1 MLDRSQKKHIYALII
16 HIMYANNW
24 LPYGLL
30 YGSELWSAAAASV
43 CVIPPSP
50 VSAGSAVVNS
60 LWIVLRQLASNLS

>member
-1 MLDRSQKKHIYALII
+1 
-16 HIMYANNW
+16 MYANNW